1 MYEIVTQVIG
11 FIAMALCIGCFQFK
25 NSRTLVLCQMAG
37 NIIYV
42 IHYLMLGAYS
52 GCVSLLLTAVSNAV
66 LSAKGRSWAQWKGWK
81 WLFSALFAVSC
92 IATWQNVFS
101 LIPCAASIVSV
112 LTNWSSNGKW
122 IRFGKLFLIGPGWI
136 VYNIYVHSWSGL
148 LCEIIGMCSAWI
160 SIRRYG
166 VKELDK
172 VS

>member
-52 GCVSLLLTAVSNAV
+52 GCASLLLTAVNNAV
-66 LSAKGRSWAQWKGWK
+66 LSGKNNRWARWVGWK
-81 WLFSALFAVSC
+81 WVFSTLFVVSC
-92 IATWQNVFS
+92 IATWQNLFS
-101 LIPCAASIVSV
+101 LIPCAASIVSI
-112 LTNWSSNGKW
+112 LTNWSGNGKK

-136 VYNIYVHSWSGL
+136 IYNIYVRSYSGI
-148 LCEIIGMCSAWI
+148 LCELIGMGSAWI

-166 VKELDK
+166 IKELDK
-172 VS
+172 VD